1 MGCLFIH
8 DGSCHQSNV
17 VINERGEASNGKT
30 FSFISET
37 FVGDVVRETELGESF
52 GTPSF
57 PRSRKYEI
65 YLGDIKYELIET
77 KEDKS
82 AWVLGYNESTFRGK
96 AKIASSITYK
106 GVCYKVENIAS
117 FAFAGCKEL
126 TSIDIPTPIKF
137 ISDHAFSR
145 CDGLTS
151 VTIPANVT
159 RIWPGAFSGC
169 KNLKSIKVSRNNPIY
184 DSRNNCNAIIETA
197 TNTLVAGYMN
207 SKIPSSVKS
216 IGYEAFVG
224 CENLSSFAIPEHIT
238 SIEFGAFAHCK
249 KLRSIT
255 IPANVTHIGS
265 SLFRGCEN
273 LTSVVVDKKNS
284 TYDSR
289 DNSNAIIETATNT
302 LVSGQANTII
312 PQSVTTIGDSAFGGC
327 GITSVNIPSSVT
339 AIGDGAFYGCGS
351 LASVN
356 IPSSVTAIGSQAFSG
371 CNSLTSVNIPQ
382 GVTTIGDGAFY
393 NCNSLISVNIPSS
406 VPVIGSLAFGDCS
419 SLTSV
424 NIPQGVK
431 TIRHLAF
438 FGCNSLTSVKIPSS
452 VTAIEFQAFADCN
465 SLKEIHCAITNPREL
480 GDGYSDPFGDNDI
493 TNVCL
498 YVPKG
503 SVNEYKA
510 VSPWKNFKNIVE
522 E

>member
-1 MGCLFIH
+1 MKTTNLLIKSVLWGASLFMMA
-8 DGSCHQSNV
+8 SCHQSNV

-137 ISDHAFSR
+137 ISDYAFLR

-159 RIWPGAFSGC
+159 RIWPGAFAGC
-169 KNLKSIKVSRNNPIY
+169 KNLKSIKVARNNPVY

-224 CENLSSFAIPEHIT
+224 CEDLSSFAIPEHIT

-312 PQSVTTIGDSAFGGC
+312 PQSVTTIGDSAFSC
-327 GITSVNIPSSVT
+327 CYSLTSVNIPSSVT

-356 IPSSVTAIGSQAFSG
+356 IPSSVTAIGDGAFSG
-371 CNSLTSVNIPQ
+371 CYSLTSVNIPSSVTTIGDGAFADCNSLTSVNIPQ
-382 GVTTIGDGAFY
+382 GVTTIGALAFY
-393 NCNSLISVNIPSS
+393 
-406 VPVIGSLAFGDCS
+406 D
-419 SLTSV
+419 
-424 NIPQGVK
+424 
-431 TIRHLAF
+431 
-438 FGCNSLTSVKIPSS
+438 CNSLTSVNIPSS

-493 TNVCL
+493 TNVYL